1 MYEYVFFDDGIR
13 DSFIVDLKIRGAE
26 YQLLDDD
33 GLLVGVSEEIS
44 DDDSDAIDELY
55 DQLLQQSGELMEQ
68 GEDALELNVA
78 AVQVELADGSACTI
92 RLDPD
97 FVARLLT
104 AINMEEL
111 RDLCQTI
118 SEGVERRD
126 NSPLCHVL
134 D

>member
-1 MYEYVFFDDGIR
+1 MYEYVFFDNGIR
-13 DSFIVDLKIRGAE
+13 DHFVADLNTRSVE
-26 YQLLDDD
+26 HQLLDDE

-44 DDDSDAIDELY
+44 DEDSDAIDDLY
-55 DQLLQQSGELMEQ
+55 DLLLQQSGELMEQ
-68 GEDALELNVA
+68 GEDAMELNVA
-78 AVQVELADGSACTI
+78 GVQVELSDGTACTI
-92 RLDPD
+92 RLDPEL
-97 FVARLLT
+97 VARLLT
-104 AINMEEL
+104 AVSMEEL